1 MALGPNLTTVT
12 ITGSYVDF
20 EGTPIQGQIRFSISE
35 VLRNGTDDQMVAPS
49 SVVVPLNASGSF
61 SVSIPAT
68 NDPDV
73 IPNPFLYTVEESF
86 PNGRTYTIS
95 IPYTTSGSLDLAD
108 LSPDPTLSE
117 SYVAAVDLTSW
128 NTLESNITA
137 LDALIDQVADKF
149 PASGQY
155 WYIDSAY
162 STYTALDTAFATYT
176 ALTAATYNI
185 SGEDIGTFVT
195 SAQGYASSASSSA
208 TTAANNSAGTI
219 SPLLLIG
226 G

>member
-12 ITGSYVDF
+12 LTGSYVDF
-20 EGTPIQGQIRFSISE
+20 EGNPIEGQIRFSIAE

-49 SVVVPLNASGSF
+49 SVVVPLSSGSF
-61 SVSIPAT
+61 SVSLPAT

-73 IPNPFLYTVEESF
+73 VPNPFVYTVEESF
-86 PNGRTYTIS
+86 PNGRTYEIS

-108 LSPDPTLSE
+108 ISPDPTLSE
-117 SYVAAVDLTSW
+117 TFVQAVDQTSW
-128 NTLESNITA
+128 DALESDITA
-137 LDALIDQVADKF
+137 LDALIDQDTDTF

-155 WYIDSAY
+155 WYISSGYD
-162 STYTALDTAFATYT
+162 TYTAVDAAFSTYSALTSATYQ
-176 ALTAATYNI
+176 I
-185 SGEDIGTFVT
+185 SGTDISSFVT
-195 SAQGYASSASSSA
+195 AAQGYASSASSSA
-208 TTAANNSAGTI
+208 TTAQNNSAGTI

>member
-20 EGTPIQGQIRFSISE
+20 EGTPIEGQIRFSISE
-35 VLRNGTDDQMVAPS
+35 VLRNGTDDQMIAPS
-49 SVVVPLNASGSF
+49 SVVVPLSSGSF

-73 IPNPFLYTVEESF
+73 VPNPFEYTVEESF
-86 PNGRTYTIS
+86 PNGRTYAIS

-108 LSPDPTLSE
+108 ISPDPTLSE
-117 SYVAAVDLTSW
+117 SYVAAIDQTSW

-137 LDALIDQVADKF
+137 LDALIDQTVDKF

-185 SGEDIGTFVT
+185 SGEDITSFVT

-208 TTAANNSAGTI
+208 TTAQNNSAGTI

>member
-12 ITGSYVDF
+12 VTGNYVDF
-20 EGTPIQGQIRFSISE
+20 EGTPIEGQIRFSIGE

-49 SVVVPLNASGSF
+49 SVVVPLSSGSF
-61 SVSIPAT
+61 SVSLPAT

-73 IPNPFLYTVEESF
+73 VPNPFVYTVEESF
-86 PNGRTYTIS
+86 PNGRTYEIS

-108 LSPDPTLSE
+108 ISPDPALSE
-117 SYVAAVDLTSW
+117 TFVAAVDLTSW

-137 LDALIDQVADKF
+137 LDALIDQAADKF

-155 WYIDSAY
+155 WYIDSAFA
-162 STYTALDTAFATYT
+162 TYTALDTAFATYS

-185 SGEDIGTFVT
+185 SGEDITSFVT
-195 SAQGYASSASSSA
+195 SAQGYAASASSSA
-208 TTAANNSAGTI
+208 TTAQNNSAGTI